1 MTRIYYDPVT
11 GEILGSATHPFQI
24 DQGNYIDIA
33 QPIKIN
39 LYRVDP
45 ATLELHSVEPSPQ
58 PTRQR

>member
-24 DQGNYIDIA
+24 DRGTYIDIE

-39 LYRVDP
+39 EYKINLQ
-45 ATLELHSVEPSPQ
+45 TQQLEYLGPQ
-58 PTRQR
+58 PIIPRR

>member
-24 DQGNYIDIA
+24 DEGTYIDIE

-39 LYRVDP
+39 EYKINLQ
-45 ATLELHSVEPSPQ
+45 TQQLEYLGPQ
-58 PTRQR
+58 PIIPRR

>member
-24 DQGNYIDIA
+24 DEGTYIDIA

-39 LYRVDP
+39 EYKINLQ
-45 ATLELHSVEPSPQ
+45 TQQLEYLGPQ
-58 PTRQR
+58 PIIPRR